1 MGSCCTKDNNNEIVM
16 DTIPTQEIIAPFHII
31 QSKNEIAMQP
41 NPNTVLVG
49 IYPIDNIIVY
59 IFTTPNYN
67 PQPNK
72 FFILTHVI
80 EVFSEQYVVDVP
92 MIMKQI
98 HYIRENIIHQ

>member
-1 MGSCCTKDNNNEIVM
+1 MGVCCTKDNNEIVM

-31 QSKNEIAMQP
+31 QSKNEQ

-49 IYPIDNIIVY
+49 IYPVDNIIVY

-72 FFILTHVI
+72 FLILAHVI
-80 EVFSEQYVVDVP
+80 EVFSEQYVVDVL

-98 HYIRENIIHQ
+98 NYIRTIHV